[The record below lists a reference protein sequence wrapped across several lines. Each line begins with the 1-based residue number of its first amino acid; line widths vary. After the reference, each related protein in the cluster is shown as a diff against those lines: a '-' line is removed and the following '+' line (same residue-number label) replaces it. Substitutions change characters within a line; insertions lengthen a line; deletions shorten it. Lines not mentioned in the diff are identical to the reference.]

1 MERFNVNGFTIEELC
16 SGRLWCV
23 SEDLRERSAMK
34 EWLGYPYIKSL
45 AKEGLLFR
53 RRKEARNICN
63 RLRKA
68 IGLPEITSPCKEHDM
83 ILPPKEKLQGSS
95 LSFLRESR
103 CRASDSSFW
112 NQSCSRCAKL
122 RLRISR
128 THDGHSGLDLQ
139 VHLR

>member
-1 MERFNVNGFTIEELC
+1 MERFSVNGFTIEELC

-23 SEDLRERSAMK
+23 SEDLRERPATK
-34 EWLGYPYIKSL
+34 EWLGYPFIKSL

-53 RRKEARNICN
+53 KRKEARDTCN

-68 IGLPEITSPCKEHDM
+68 ISLPEITSRCEEHDM
-83 ILPPKEKLQGSS
+83 ILPPKETLQDSS
-95 LSFLRESR
+95 LSFPRESHS
-103 CRASDSSFW
+103 RASASDARNQGSFR
-112 NQSCSRCAKL
+112 SAKL

-128 THDGHSGLDLQ
+128 RHDGHSGLDLQ

>member
-1 MERFNVNGFTIEELC
+1 MERFSINGFTIEELC

-23 SEDLRERSAMK
+23 SEDLRERPATK
-34 EWLGYPYIKSL
+34 EWLGYAFIKSL

-63 RLRKA
+63 RLREA
-68 IGLPEITSPCKEHDM
+68 IGLPEITSPCKEHEM

-95 LSFLRESR
+95 LSFPREFR
-103 CRASDSSFW
+103 CRASVSSFR
-112 NQSCSRCAKL
+112 NQSCSRYAKL

-128 THDGHSGLDLQ
+128 RHDGHSGLDLQ
-139 VHLR
+139 VDLR